1 MPLTN
6 LQLTDIYTTLVRP
19 ICRRICGR
27 HCDIELIQC
36 NILSTLWL
44 RSRNLANY
52 TNLRGW
58 IVTTIYQE
66 AKKQL
71 LLLRKKALPQSDD
84 LELAALAC
92 DNLSGLDLLCEAE
105 KFEIAAK
112 HQAEMERIRV
122 SAQRQAVG
130 KSKAK
135 HLLRMHKRLIERAI
149 AS

>member
-6 LQLTDIYTTLVRP
+6 LELAEIYTTLVRP

-27 HCDIELIQC
+27 HNDLELIEC
-36 NILSTLWL
+36 NILSTLWF
-44 RSRNLANY
+44 RSRNLANR
-52 TNLRGW
+52 TNVRGW

-71 LLLRKKALPQSDD
+71 SLLRKKALPQSEDH
-84 LELAALAC
+84 ELAEVAC
-92 DNLSGLDLLCEAE
+92 NNLSGLDLLCEAE

-112 HQAEMERIRV
+112 HQDEMERIRA
-122 SAQRQAVG
+122 SEQRQELG

-135 HLLRMHKRLIERAI
+135 RLLRTHKKLIERAI